1 MKNSDVR
8 TVDTK
13 KPKSLSRVVEV
24 QVRERILSQE
34 LAAGT
39 VVRPEDVGKELGV
52 SQTPARE
59 ALQTLKA
66 QGFLISQP
74 GVGFVVAPLTGQD
87 IEDIFTA
94 HALLAGEIAAR
105 AVRNA
110 DDEATQELEALH
122 FELLAASKRRAWEQ
136 VEDRNHAFHR
146 YITHLADSPKLAH
159 VLLIISQYIPR
170 SFYSSVGGWVEAS
183 VHDHEDI
190 LQSFR
195 EADPEKARGAMHQHM
210 LNAGDLLARSFNKEA
225 DANE

>member
-1 MKNSDVR
+1 MKDSDVR
-8 TVDTK
+8 TEYAK

-24 QVRERILSQE
+24 QVREKILSRE

-110 DDEATQELEALH
+110 DEAAT
-122 FELLAASKRRAWEQ
+122 LLSMCCRAQ
-136 VEDRNHAFHR
+136 NCQRNWRFLPLNWGPVCHR
-146 YITHLADSPKLAH
+146 VHLIF
-159 VLLIISQYIPR
+159 V
-170 SFYSSVGGWVEAS
+170 
-183 VHDHEDI
+183 
-190 LQSFR
+190 
-195 EADPEKARGAMHQHM
+195 
-210 LNAGDLLARSFNKEA
+210 
-225 DANE
+225 

>member
-1 MKNSDVR
+1 MKDSDIR
-8 TVDTK
+8 AASNK
-13 KPKSLSRVVEV
+13 KPRSLSRIVEI

-34 LAAGT
+34 LVAGA
-39 VVRPEDVGKELGV
+39 VVRPEDVGKKLGV

-66 QGFLISQP
+66 QGFLVSEP
-74 GVGFVVAPLTGQD
+74 GIGFVVAPLTSQD

-94 HALLAGEIAAR
+94 HALLAGEIASR
-105 AVRNA
+105 AVHNA
-110 DDEATQELEALH
+110 QPESTEELEALH

-146 YITHLADSPKLAH
+146 YITHLANSPKLSH

-170 SFYSSVGGWVEAS
+170 SFYSSVGGWVDAS
-183 VHDHEDI
+183 VHDHEGI

-195 EADPEKARGAMHQHM
+195 DKDPEKARETMHQHM
-210 LNAGDLLARSFNKEA
+210 LNAGALLARNFDRQS
-225 DANE
+225 DSDS